1 MTPAAGTPQ
10 AVAPS
15 TPASAALPRP
25 PSMSGTVPRPPATTP
40 LAQLKAAAAQPPPS
54 EALTSSIGALVA
66 NAQEGSAPMPSKDE
80 IGMQEFQNLAVL
92 HHRLTERVAQLE
104 KELTRVAQ
112 EHQDLKRIVGRKLM
126 GT

>member
-1 MTPAAGTPQ
+1 MSGAVQRPAATPI
-10 AVAPS
+10 
-15 TPASAALPRP
+15 
-25 PSMSGTVPRPPATTP
+25 
-40 LAQLKAAAAQPPPS
+40 AQVQQAAAAPAP

-66 NAQEGSAPMPSKDE
+66 NAQEGTAPMPSKDA
-80 IGMQEFQNLAVL
+80 IGMLEFQNMAVL

-104 KELTRVAQ
+104 KELTRVSQ